1 MYTNFDLDLFKK
13 LGNDERI
20 SQIVE
25 DNFNNESEFYSWWN
39 ENTNLNNELRTNL
52 LLDNTNEFV
61 LKREEHGIPK
71 IQAES
76 DEKMF
81 FGFGMTMAH
90 DRLFQLDYLR
100 RKALGTLS
108 EVMGEKCLDLDKVAK
123 TMNFSSI
130 SKTEYNTMPDWTRNL
145 LDHFTRGINHYID
158 IITNLL
164 PSEFMILDY
173 KPEKWKSEHS
183 LAIMNE
189 FRYYLTVRMPLL
201 LMPEYAKKHI
211 NDADLLSIYTGGEA
225 DDESILYQNEYEK
238 GNNLGENFGGSTSSA
253 EDGLGSNNWVVGS
266 ANSST
271 NFPILASDPHI
282 AFGAV
287 SCWYQIHMTG
297 KSFDVMGMAYSGVP
311 LIFMGRNKNVAWGIT
326 NNICS
331 QRDLYYEK
339 LNE

>member
-100 RKALGTLS
+100 R
-108 EVMGEKCLDLDKVAK
+108 
-123 TMNFSSI
+123 
-130 SKTEYNTMPDWTRNL
+130 
-145 LDHFTRGINHYID
+145 
-158 IITNLL
+158 
-164 PSEFMILDY
+164 
-173 KPEKWKSEHS
+173 
-183 LAIMNE
+183 
-189 FRYYLTVRMPLL
+189 
-201 LMPEYAKKHI
+201 
-211 NDADLLSIYTGGEA
+211 
-225 DDESILYQNEYEK
+225 
-238 GNNLGENFGGSTSSA
+238 
-253 EDGLGSNNWVVGS
+253 
-266 ANSST
+266 
-271 NFPILASDPHI
+271 
-282 AFGAV
+282 
-287 SCWYQIHMTG
+287 
-297 KSFDVMGMAYSGVP
+297 
-311 LIFMGRNKNVAWGIT
+311 
-326 NNICS
+326 
-331 QRDLYYEK
+331 
-339 LNE
+339 